1 MSLTGLVVTC
11 KIVLLVTKEVGRR
24 RLADTAGVVV
34 ALAAAAI
41 FPSAVSLAGLA

>member
-11 KIVLLVTKEVGRR
+11 KVVLLVTKEVGRR
-24 RLADTAGVVV
+24 LADAAGVVV